1 MHGIVTPFLQSE
13 NCGMSIVIE
22 ILAKL
27 ALVLLG
33 ATILRN
39 LLVALLVDV
48 VVRKA
53 LPTAPSVEGITE
65 PGRTFQIFE

>member
-1 MHGIVTPFLQSE
+1 MHGIVTPFLLSE

-33 ATILRN
+33 ATIL
-39 LLVALLVDV
+39 LVALLVDV

-53 LPTAPSVEGITE
+53 LLTAPSVEGITE
-65 PGRTFQIFE
+65 SGRTFQIFE